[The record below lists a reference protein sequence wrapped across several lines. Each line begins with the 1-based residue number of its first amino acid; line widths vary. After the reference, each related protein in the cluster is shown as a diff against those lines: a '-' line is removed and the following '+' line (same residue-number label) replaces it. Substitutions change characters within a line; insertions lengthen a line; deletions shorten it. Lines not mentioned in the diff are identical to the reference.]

1 MIKMGLWP
9 TDEVAGMCCSCASVR
24 KARRENSVRMR
35 GGTPRSPAGHQLT
48 KRPVDLDV
56 NHTGLNKST
65 NPRKNIVE

>member
-1 MIKMGLWP
+1 MLLKCLCQEGP
-9 TDEVAGMCCSCASVR
+9 G
-24 KARRENSVRMR
+24 ARREKSVRMR
-35 GGTPRSPAGHQLT
+35 GRTPRSPAGHQLT